1 MRIFQVC
8 FTLMICVQIN
18 QTAIQWSWC
27 NLFTNV
33 HTHTYRVYDATD
45 QVQRLS
51 NLFPTWI
58 TFMICVHTPNHNP
71 HNLNAT
77 LYWYTDASS
86 VQCNRSVTDTE
97 KSLPITDCIHDPSQH
112 QTTILEILTENYSAT
127 LIRQACDATDQI
139 QMLRNLF
146 QTDIAIMICVRTRPW
161 SLKSW
166 YNIRL
171 IYTDT
176 SSMRQC
182 NSWTYKVSIH
192 I

>member
-1 MRIFQVC
+1 MRNLLSMFQIDVTC
-8 FTLMICVQIN
+8 NPVILMQP
-18 QTAIQWSWC
+18 
-27 NLFTNV
+27 LTNV
-33 HTHTYRVYDATD
+33 HTHI
-45 QVQRLS
+45 LS
-51 NLFPTWI
+51 VWCNRSGTKIEQSLPNMDYI
-58 TFMICVHTPNHNP
+58 HDLCPHTNHNP

-77 LYWYTDASS
+77 LYWYTDTSS

-112 QTTILEILTENYSAT
+112 QTTILEIPTENFSAT
-127 LIRQACDATDQI
+127 LLHQAFDATDQI

-146 QTDIAIMICVRTRPW
+146 QTDIAFMICVRTRPW

-171 IYTDT
+171 IYTDM
-176 SSMRQC
+176 SSMWQC
-182 NSWTYKVSIH
+182 NRLTYKVSIH